1 MKKYVIDSWNHNV
14 LVKFNKYIATF
25 GIQIVKISSFQF
37 VYENV
42 SEFFEPNCL
51 RFAQY

>member
-1 MKKYVIDSWNHNV
+1 MKKYILDSWNHNV
-14 LVKFNKYIATF
+14 LVKFNIWYTDCN
-25 GIQIVKISSFQF
+25 VKISSFQF